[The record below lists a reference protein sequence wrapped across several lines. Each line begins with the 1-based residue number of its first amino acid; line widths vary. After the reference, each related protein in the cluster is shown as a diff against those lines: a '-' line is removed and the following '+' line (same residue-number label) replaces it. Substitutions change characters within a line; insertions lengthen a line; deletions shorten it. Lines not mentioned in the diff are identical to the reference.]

1 MPGMQTRKEM
11 PDTLRYTRCFTDL
24 YVYCA
29 VFCTVRTVL
38 CRWMTSPGVQNV
50 HGQPGQWRVLGV
62 LEAGCGTYGEAFR
75 GPWEAGQLAKLRQ
88 DDNDMAKIQSKCW
101 PRQTLKV
108 CRGVLL
114 VETQETQEPQVQCLQ
129 IASNCLAQIC
139 LTSGYIKCCKK
150 VSSSSTM
157 QRFFSKMIGVLQKH
171 HKSPQASQI

>member
-1 MPGMQTRKEM
+1 M
-11 PDTLRYTRCFTDL
+11 L
-24 YVYCA
+24 YGA
-29 VFCTVRTVL
+29 VQVDDKPQESKMCMANLANDVSSVSSKRDVGHTVR
-38 CRWMTSPGVQNV
+38 P
-50 HGQPGQWRVLGV
+50 
-62 LEAGCGTYGEAFR
+62 FR

-108 CRGVLL
+108 SRRVLL
-114 VETQETQEPQVQCLQ
+114 VETQETQETQEPQVQCLQ

-139 LTSGYIKCCKK
+139 LTSRYIKCCKK